1 MLFRFHDEGC
11 ARVVSLPYSYR
22 CLIKDIPQALIFNGS
37 SVQLVSDKLVCV
49 KRSKLEEDLEIDEG
63 SLDDI
68 MDSLLNQGF
77 ITKVRIEE
85 ETGYCLTE
93 SGEEYTRDWL
103 RSLDVD
109 VDSVT
114 IEYLVEMLESTAPP
128 DRQS

>member
-1 MLFRFHDEGC
+1 M
-11 ARVVSLPYSYR
+11 
-22 CLIKDIPQALIFNGS
+22 
-37 SVQLVSDKLVCV
+37 LVSDKLVCV
-49 KRSKLEEDLEIDEG
+49 KRSTLEEDLEIDEE

-68 MDSLLNQGF
+68 VDSLLNQGF
-77 ITKVRIEE
+77 ITTVRIEE
-85 ETGYCLTE
+85 ETGYCMTD

-109 VDSVT
+109 VDGVT

>member
-1 MLFRFHDEGC
+1 
-11 ARVVSLPYSYR
+11 
-22 CLIKDIPQALIFNGS
+22 
-37 SVQLVSDKLVCV
+37 LVSDKLVCV

-63 SLDDI
+63 SLDGI

>member
-1 MLFRFHDEGC
+1 ML
-11 ARVVSLPYSYR
+11 R
-22 CLIKDIPQALIFNGS
+22 CDSRKRLRHGNCCIKIPQTLSPTGN
-37 SVQLVSDKLVCV
+37 SVLLVSDKLVCV
-49 KRSKLEEDLEIDEG
+49 KRSTLEENLEIDEE

-68 MDSLLNQGF
+68 VESLLNQGF
-77 ITKVRIEE
+77 ITKVRIED
-85 ETGYCLTE
+85 ETGYCMTE

-109 VDSVT
+109 VEGVT